1 LLYRSTEL
9 SKLSEAD
16 EATLAGFGLHTVFDL
31 RTAAEQENQPDL
43 LPDGVT
49 LIPCD
54 VMADATEAAPA
65 QMEDVLSDPTT
76 ATSLLADGQG
86 MAYMVGAYRQFV
98 AMPSGLAAYRRLFS
112 TLLEP
117 GTLPALF
124 HCATGKDRTGWATA
138 VLFMLLGVPDDVVR
152 AEYLLTNE
160 YLLPALQP
168 VFDLRT
174 AAEQQNQPDLLPDG
188 VTLIPCDVMA
198 DATDAAPAQME
209 DVLSDPTTARS
220 LLADGQGMAYMVGA
234 YRQFVAMPSGLAA
247 YRRLFSTLLEPGRL
261 PALFHCATGKDRTG
275 WATAVL
281 LMLLG
286 VPDEAVRAEYLLT
299 NDYLLP
305 ALQPVFALFGAA
317 GGDPELLRP
326 LLGVDPSYLDAAVD
340 EMRARYGTV
349 ESYFADGLRLD
360 AAAQE
365 QLKALLLE

>member
-1 LLYRSTEL
+1 MTNQTAPGALIDLASLPNLRDLGGHITRDGHTVRRGLLYRSTEL
-9 SKLSEAD
+9 SNLSEPD
-16 EATLAGFGLHTVFDL
+16 ETTLARFGLQT
-31 RTAAEQENQPDL
+31 
-43 LPDGVT
+43 
-49 LIPCD
+49 
-54 VMADATEAAPA
+54 
-65 QMEDVLSDPTT
+65 
-76 ATSLLADGQG
+76 
-86 MAYMVGAYRQFV
+86 
-98 AMPSGLAAYRRLFS
+98 
-112 TLLEP
+112 
-117 GTLPALF
+117 
-124 HCATGKDRTGWATA
+124 
-138 VLFMLLGVPDDVVR
+138 
-152 AEYLLTNE
+152 
-160 YLLPALQP
+160 

>member
-1 LLYRSTEL
+1 MTNQLAPGALIDLASLPNLRDLGGHPTRDGRTVRRGLLYRSTEL

-138 VLFMLLGVPDDVVR
+138 VLFMLLGVPDDVGR

-168 VFDLRT
+168 VFD
-174 AAEQQNQPDLLPDG
+174 
-188 VTLIPCDVMA
+188 MF
-198 DATDAAPAQME
+198 AT
-209 DVLSDPTTARS
+209 V
-220 LLADGQGMAYMVGA
+220 
-234 YRQFVAMPSGLAA
+234 
-247 YRRLFSTLLEPGRL
+247 
-261 PALFHCATGKDRTG
+261 
-275 WATAVL
+275 
-281 LMLLG
+281 
-286 VPDEAVRAEYLLT
+286 
-299 NDYLLP
+299 
-305 ALQPVFALFGAA
+305 
-317 GGDPELLRP
+317 GGDPELLHP
-326 LLGVDPSYLDAAVD
+326 LLGVDASYLDAAVD

-349 ESYFADGLRLD
+349 EAYFADGLHLD
-360 AAAQE
+360 AVAQE
-365 QLKALLLE
+365 QLKSLLLE